1 MMFDEVDISSIL
13 NEQGTTV
20 QAVLLKCCPSS
31 SAAPSTSDTQ
41 PDGTEDSTT
50 NYDKYKDYV
59 EQVLVDTCPRRRMVD
74 EILGGTGITFV
85 GQYEDEGIVVVA
97 AKDETFERDIN
108 PHTLQPPLHSTAG
121 TIRGDILLLK
131 VRKELED
138 DDDEQDDEDTAF
150 FTDYTKEEY
159 AAFAMRKNIASPLD
173 TANTLDEDEESEE
186 EDESDDDDN
195 EETTNSEEDSD
206 DSYDA
211 EDEEHIDDD
220 ESDDEEG
227 DDTSASGMFNLVL
240 GGLLRKFQE
249 QNGRGPNTDELLLM
263 RSALAEKM
271 EFDLNIPSSETVPN
285 DSSPQKSKNTNSTE
299 EDSSSPP
306 RKRVKFATSP

>member
-1 MMFDEVDISSIL
+1 VDISRIL

-31 SAAPSTSDTQ
+31 SAAPSTADTQ
-41 PDGTEDSTT
+41 QDDTENNTT
-50 NYDKYKDYV
+50 NYYMYKDYV
-59 EQVLVDTCPRRRMVD
+59 EEVSVDTCPRRRMVD
-74 EILGGTGITFV
+74 KILGGTGITFV

-97 AKDETFERDIN
+97 AKDETSERDIN

-131 VRKELED
+131 VRQEMD
-138 DDDEQDDEDTAF
+138 DDDEEQDDEDTAF

-159 AAFAMRKNIASPLD
+159 AAFAMRTDIALPLD
-173 TANTLDEDEESEE
+173 TNTLDDEEESEE
-186 EDESDDDDN
+186 EESEEEEDDDAN
-195 EETTNSEEDSD
+195 EETNSEEDSD
-206 DSYDA
+206 DS
-211 EDEEHIDDD
+211 EDEGYVDDD
-220 ESDDEEG
+220 ESDDEE
-227 DDTSASGMFNLVL
+227 DDASASGMFNLVL

-249 QNGRGPNTDELLLM
+249 QNGRGPTTDELLVM

-271 EFDLNIPSSETVPN
+271 EFDLNIPESVQESSQQECT
-285 DSSPQKSKNTNSTE
+285 NTNSTN
-299 EDSSSPP
+299 DDDPSPP